1 MSREKA
7 QRRFSEAKA
16 KKKASDLID
25 QQRWDPKA
33 LEGSKRKRVVGKQ
46 AAVLSRPCSCPGC
59 GNARRQLGQKT
70 LKEKSH
76 EEITRK
82 MGEDD
87 GTT

>member
-1 MSREKA
+1 MARAKA
-7 QRRFSEAKA
+7 QRRASEAKA

-25 QQRWDPKA
+25 QQNWHPSA
-33 LEGSKRKRVVGKQ
+33 LEGDKRKRVVGKQ
-46 AAVLSRPCSCPGC
+46 AAVHSRPCSCPMC

-82 MGEDD
+82 MG
-87 GTT
+87 GG